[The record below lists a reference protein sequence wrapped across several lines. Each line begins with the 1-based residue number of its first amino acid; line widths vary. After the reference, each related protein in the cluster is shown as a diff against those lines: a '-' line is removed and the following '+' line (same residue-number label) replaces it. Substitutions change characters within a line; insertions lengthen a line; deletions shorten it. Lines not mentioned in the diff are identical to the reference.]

1 MTAGN
6 WVFITRAHDI
16 VTVYTVLWESCH
28 LGKELAGYG
37 LLFDPVS
44 SSLIATVK
52 LSVSGGASRRFL
64 SYLIMTG
71 AIPPSPSTTTQNARA
86 DPIVTDEDEAVI

>member
-1 MTAGN
+1 M
-6 WVFITRAHDI
+6 
-16 VTVYTVLWESCH
+16 
-28 LGKELAGYG
+28 
-37 LLFDPVS
+37 FDPVS

-86 DPIVTDEDEAVI
+86 DPIVTDEDDAVNNRKKLSIICRISTFNIGSYSSFHV